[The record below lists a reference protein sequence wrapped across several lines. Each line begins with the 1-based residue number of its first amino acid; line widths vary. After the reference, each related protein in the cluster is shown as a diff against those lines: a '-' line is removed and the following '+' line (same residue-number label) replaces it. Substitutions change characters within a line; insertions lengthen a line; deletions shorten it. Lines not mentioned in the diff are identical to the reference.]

1 MNGPANLILLGGTA
15 LVLTEVLTSSHYT
28 DLRKAMDGGTSLSG
42 AAGSQAKEALATLAG
57 VGIGAIFADSIPS
70 AGPPLAMLLAAL
82 WVVYFVNNPPN
93 VSGLLG
99 KFPTY
104 NLIGGQTETSAPT
117 FEGTPP
123 VGSTTPYYN
132 PGTGAWGNVPPAPGI
147 TSNPSTGAGL

>member
-1 MNGPANLILLGGTA
+1 MNGPANLMLLGGTA

-82 WVVYFVNNPPN
+82 WVVYFFNNPPN
-93 VSGLLG
+93 VSGLVG
-99 KFPTY
+99 KFPA
-104 NLIGGQTETSAPT
+104 GSAPA
-117 FEGTPP
+117 
-123 VGSTTPYYN
+123 TTPTN
-132 PGTGAWGNVPPAPGI
+132 AAGQPIFPGVNA
-147 TSNPSTGAGL
+147 NPSTGAGL